1 MFQTLKVYLQQK
13 EFDQGDDGGLER
25 FQMLGFGTMR
35 QLHDSRHGKAVV
47 KNLQQ
52 QVTGDD
58 EQDTLLA
65 EENNEIN
72 VDVLD
77 IMDSLK
83 DQFEGLQLKYQ
94 THREGKSKYKTG
106 KLASDMNNNKSIFD
120 YMSPKSKQKESK
132 LLTIEEEKSG
142 DELTNQ
148 K

>member
-1 MFQTLKVYLQQK
+1 M
-13 EFDQGDDGGLER
+13 
-25 FQMLGFGTMR
+25 
-35 QLHDSRHGKAVV
+35 
-47 KNLQQ
+47 
-52 QVTGDD
+52 TGDD

-120 YMSPKSKQKESK
+120 YMSPKSK
-132 LLTIEEEKSG
+132 
-142 DELTNQ
+142 
-148 K
+148 